1 MKSLDRFRVV
11 AVVVVAFLW
20 GGSLASQERLSSPEY
35 HAVADALVCQCG
47 CGLTIS
53 NCGMENC
60 HSAEPIR
67 EEIASRLL
75 KGESVDGVINVF
87 KERYGLAILSAPPK
101 SGFHWVA
108 WLTPVFALGVGLFVL
123 LQVLRSWRRQT
134 KVSADSA
141 GSAGSEVAGIS
152 DAQRARIERELR
164 DFSS

>member
-1 MKSLDRFRVV
+1 MKSLDRVV
-11 AVVVVAFLW
+11 ALVVVAFLW

-35 HAVADALVCQCG
+35 HQVADALICQCG

-75 KGESVDGVINVF
+75 KGESVAAVINVF
-87 KERYGLAILSAPPK
+87 KERYGLSILSAPPT
-101 SGFHWVA
+101 SGFHWMA

-123 LQVLRSWRRQT
+123 FQVLRSWRRQT
-134 KVSADSA
+134 TLAADAPGAPDSNIPT
-141 GSAGSEVAGIS
+141 VS

-164 DFSS
+164 DFSN

>member
-1 MKSLDRFRVV
+1 MKSPDRVLALVV
-11 AVVVVAFLW
+11 AAFLW

-35 HAVADALVCQCG
+35 HAVGDALTCQCG

-75 KGESVDGVINVF
+75 KGESVESVIEVF
-87 KERYGLAILSAPPK
+87 KERYGLVILSAPPK

-108 WLTPVFALGVGLFVL
+108 WLTPVVALAVGLIVV
-123 LQVLRSWRRQT
+123 LQVLRSWRRKT
-134 KVSADSA
+134 PAAAASE
-141 GSAGSEVAGIS
+141 GSSQPAVS

-164 DFSS
+164 DFSN